1 MIAAN
6 IGMIAKRDDGSEL
19 VNYQNDDFPSY
30 LHVGSVFPGARW
42 TNKPHFHEDLE
53 FITITKGITGYN
65 INGEKVTLEQGDTLM
80 VNKNQVHYSYTIGQ
94 DDCSYYIAILHPSLL
109 CSSYYVQTHF
119 VEPVIDNQNIPYV
132 LIKHDDPMAE
142 LIYKSVED
150 LIDAIDSELSI
161 TIAFLR
167 LFKHIFGWCRGHFML
182 ENPSHVVAIDASFKV
197 MLKFIESN
205 YSKSLTLADI
215 AKAGGV
221 SKTHCNTL
229 FKKFTGNTPMESL
242 NRYRIERV
250 AYYVTNTNLS
260 MSEIAERTGFSGASY
275 MTETFKKIYGVAPRV
290 YVSKSH
296 EISNA
301 VL

>member
-1 MIAAN
+1 
-6 IGMIAKRDDGSEL
+6 MIAKRDDGSEQ

-53 FITITKGITGYN
+53 FITITKGVTGYN
-65 INGEKVTLEQGDTLM
+65 VNGEKITLEQGDTLM

-94 DDCSYYIAILHPSLL
+94 DDCSYFIAILHPSLL

-119 VEPVIDNQNIPYV
+119 VEPVIDNSDIPYV
-132 LIKHDDPMAE
+132 LIKHDDPLAE
-142 LIYKSVED
+142 RIYKGVED

-161 TIAFLR
+161 TIAFLK
-167 LFKHIFGWCRGHFML
+167 LFKLIFNWCRGHNNL
-182 ENPSHVVAIDASFKV
+182 DNPANAIPTDASFKL
-197 MLKFIESN
+197 MLKYIESN
-205 YSKSLTLADI
+205 YAKPLTLADI

-229 FKKFTGNTPMESL
+229 FKKFTGNTPMDSL

-250 AYYVTNTNLS
+250 AYYVTSTNLS

-290 YVSKSH
+290 YATKSR
-296 EISNA
+296 EINNS
-301 VL
+301 VM